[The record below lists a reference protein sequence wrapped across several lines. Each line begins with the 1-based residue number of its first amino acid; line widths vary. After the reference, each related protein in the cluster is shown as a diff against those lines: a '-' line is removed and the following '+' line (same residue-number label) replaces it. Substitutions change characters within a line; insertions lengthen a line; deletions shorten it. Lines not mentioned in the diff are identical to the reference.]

1 MAWRAYLGDTMT
13 GLVDRPIDLPSF
25 SWAVTISD
33 CSLATNRDK
42 GAGTEEWSGVTV
54 PWTAI
59 GESDPAARAAALSA
73 LRRCLALMWEPEGSS
88 GQGVPVL
95 WGAIGQRTDTWLDT
109 SFSLDSAMTLLSKR
123 LVVAEGAY
131 GTGPGGTSPGALRY
145 EGLSYRGIV
154 SEVVRQA
161 TSLKPG
167 GALPID
173 LPHLGEA
180 GTRAREYSAF
190 DVQNNRA
197 SDLIENVTNLIG
209 GPDVRLR
216 PYMADASHV
225 RLILEAGSDGDVYLG
240 QGEVRTLT
248 CFPGG
253 GTVQNLT
260 VEHAGPVMR
269 VYASGAGTDA
279 AQVCHLSEDLSLC
292 TRRDPWPLVEDVL
305 SDADTDALKV
315 LTDHA
320 DATLASNSRPLMQL
334 SGEVDLA
341 DPLVPRP
348 GSMWPGDR
356 VDVAVEG
363 FPTLPDDVYHCR
375 LMEMRGDQ
383 STRVSLKFDVMA
395 DPVY

>member
-13 GLVDRPIDLPSF
+13 GLLDRPIDLPSF
-25 SWAVTISD
+25 SWAVSVSD

-59 GESDPAARAAALSA
+59 GESGPAARESALSP
-73 LRRCLALMWEPEGSS
+73 LRRCLALVWEGEGGES
-88 GQGVPVL
+88 VPVL

-109 SFSLDSAMTLLSKR
+109 SFSLDSAMALLSRR

-131 GTGPGGTSPGALRY
+131 GTGPGGTSPGSVRL

-154 SEVVRQA
+154 SELVRLA
-161 TSLKPG
+161 TSAKPG
-167 GALPID
+167 GLLPID
-173 LPHLGEA
+173 LPHLGEE
-180 GTRAREYSAF
+180 GTRAREYPAF
-190 DVQNNRA
+190 DAQNNRA
-197 SDLIENVTNLIG
+197 SDLIGNLCDVLG
-209 GPDVRLR
+209 GPDVQLR

-225 RLILEAGSDGDVYLG
+225 RLRLEAGSDADRFLG
-240 QGEVRTLT
+240 QGPVHTLT

-253 GTVQNLT
+253 GTLQNLT
-260 VEHAGPVMR
+260 VDRAGPVMR

-292 TRRDPWPLVEDVL
+292 TTRDPWPLVEDVL
-305 SDADTDALKV
+305 SDPDTDSLDV
-315 LTDHA
+315 LAKHS
-320 DATLASNSRPLMQL
+320 DATLAGNRRPLMQL

-341 DPLVPRP
+341 DPRVPAP
-348 GSMWPGDR
+348 GSMWPGER
-356 VDVAVEG
+356 VDLAVDG

-383 STRVSLKFDVMA
+383 STRVSLTFDVMDA
-395 DPVY
+395 PIY

>member
-73 LRRCLALMWEPEGSS
+73 LRRCLALMWEPEGSP
-88 GQGVPVL
+88 GRGVPVL

-131 GTGPGGTSPGALRY
+131 GTGPGGTSPGTLRY

-173 LPHLGEA
+173 LP
-180 GTRAREYSAF
+180 RNYYRDNDPAR
-190 DVQNNRA
+190 
-197 SDLIENVTNLIG
+197 G
-209 GPDVRLR
+209 
-216 PYMADASHV
+216 
-225 RLILEAGSDGDVYLG
+225 
-240 QGEVRTLT
+240 
-248 CFPGG
+248 
-253 GTVQNLT
+253 
-260 VEHAGPVMR
+260 
-269 VYASGAGTDA
+269 
-279 AQVCHLSEDLSLC
+279 
-292 TRRDPWPLVEDVL
+292 PLVRWRSHANLLFTNWLNYFVYQETPYKLEDI
-305 SDADTDALKV
+305 
-315 LTDHA
+315 
-320 DATLASNSRPLMQL
+320 R
-334 SGEVDLA
+334 
-341 DPLVPRP
+341 
-348 GSMWPGDR
+348 
-356 VDVAVEG
+356 
-363 FPTLPDDVYHCR
+363 
-375 LMEMRGDQ
+375 
-383 STRVSLKFDVMA
+383 
-395 DPVY
+395 